1 MSLAKWKMKGKISYC
16 RVVGLKPKTYL
27 FLKNGGLGNKTAKGI
42 NKNVVKKIKK
52 SMKSMKSI
60 KIFCLVRTV

>member
-16 RVVGLKPKTYL
+16 RVAGLKPKTYL

-42 NKNVVKKIKK
+42 NKNVVKKIK
-52 SMKSMKSI
+52 
-60 KIFCLVRTV
+60 